1 MCIHLTCACVMFPI
15 LKNMSY
21 VHIHGASWSTKTRW
35 CGWCGELCSSGV
47 QFAEDCAPL
56 PQVPQ
61 TWRVWV
67 QHGPTKKGCRQQVN
81 QLIHVIV
88 HYVEMCPSTLKE
100 NKEIPRPWGVHEYLT
115 KDMGRN
121 SNGVGAT
128 NGATM
133 VEDSVQD
140 TATWWRDVEVK
151 RKFADDP
158 VIYEEI
164 LQNTEWK
171 ASNARTRD
179 FATGAYHLKYD
190 QRGNIRWEGHQNGKY
205 QPGLSPATDK
215 ILQKLFAE
223 YGIADRTSGIITNW
237 YPDGQG
243 NLGSHRHDCWTAL
256 FSFGHERILT
266 IDNTPLLMQDG
277 DLCIFGTQ
285 RHGVPIMPEITEG
298 RITLVVFFYPNDMQK
313 KGQRIADPLVVNI
326 LALSTSINLL
336 AYI

>member
-1 MCIHLTCACVMFPI
+1 MEKAAIATALGRSECFVA
-15 LKNMSY
+15 K
-21 VHIHGASWSTKTRW
+21 WW
-35 CGWCGELCSSGV
+35 
-47 QFAEDCAPL
+47 Q
-56 PQVPQ
+56 
-61 TWRVWV
+61 
-67 QHGPTKKGCRQQVN
+67 
-81 QLIHVIV
+81 
-88 HYVEMCPSTLKE
+88 KE
-100 NKEIPRPWGVHEYLT
+100 TKEIPRPWGVHEYLT

-121 SNGVGAT
+121 SRGVGAT
-128 NGATM
+128 NGASMT
-133 VEDSVQD
+133 EESVQD

-158 VIYEEI
+158 AIYDEI

-205 QPGLSPATDK
+205 KPGLSPATDK

-223 YGIADRTSGIITNW
+223 YGIEDRTSGIITNW

-285 RHGVPIMPEITEG
+285 RHGVPMMPEITEG
-298 RITLVVFFYPNDMQK
+298 RITLVIFFYPNDMQK
-313 KGQRIADPLVVNI
+313 KGRNETAVQLMGRVTMNTWHPRSE
-326 LALSTSINLL
+326 STRRTVDCKL
-336 AYI
+336 